1 MGHSQSLF
9 LYFRLFN
16 TLEIK
21 QMFNIKIC
29 QGLDSNCGPL
39 GSEATTLPTE
49 PQHLQLTQ
57 EEFAMN
63 RPLQLST
70 KFHFLQRFISV
81 SFSRKWRILRQKMK
95 NKGMD
100 NPGLFFVFF
109 FANSL

>member
-63 RPLQLST
+63 RPL
-70 KFHFLQRFISV
+70 
-81 SFSRKWRILRQKMK
+81 
-95 NKGMD
+95 
-100 NPGLFFVFF
+100 
-109 FANSL
+109 